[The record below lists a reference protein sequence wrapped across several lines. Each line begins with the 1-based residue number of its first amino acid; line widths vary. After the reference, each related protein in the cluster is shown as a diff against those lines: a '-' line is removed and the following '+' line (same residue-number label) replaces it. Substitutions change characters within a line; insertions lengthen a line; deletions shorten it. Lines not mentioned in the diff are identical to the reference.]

1 MERNVQELVKYWEGV
16 PGKMSIASE
25 KDQYIKENLAILLNN
40 QKQKDIKAE
49 TIFESNTITNTAAQT
64 NTTGDGSF
72 SPISLAL
79 VRRTFPELFANK
91 VVGVQAMAGPVGLA
105 YALRFFY
112 EEQGQDGP
120 AVEAA
125 FNDVELYSG
134 YTGDGLGQSGTADA
148 GRGAATSAAEA
159 FQFDGAATSK
169 KMPELSLKIDQT
181 AVTAATRKL
190 AASFSLEAAQ
200 DIKAMHGVDVEREM
214 VNVLQYEIQAEMDRE
229 IVGRLH
235 ALAVD
240 TSKGGKVADTIDL
253 SATAAQ
259 AAAASN
265 ISSDGRWSQERFSS
279 VVTQIIKQANDIAI
293 STRRGAGNFAIVSTR
308 LATALQSAGPVFS
321 RNQANVNPTATMTDI
336 GTINGNITVYHDTY
350 HATTDDSA
358 LVGYKGSGISDAGL
372 IYSPYIM
379 GLMNR
384 AIDPEDFSPRVG
396 VLSRYAMT
404 DNLLGAGRYYRK
416 LNVVA
421 LNTLI

>member
-1 MERNVQELVKYWEGV
+1 MERNVQELVKYWEDV

-49 TIFESNTITNTAAQT
+49 TIFEANITNTNAQT
-64 NTTGDGSF
+64 NTGGDGAF

-105 YALRFFY
+105 YALRFFH
-112 EEQGQDGP
+112 QTNP
-120 AVEAA
+120 AIGSQVEAA
-125 FNDVELYSG
+125 FNDVQDYSG
-134 YTGDGLGQSGTADA
+134 YTGDQPNVSGADDTGKGA
-148 GRGAATSAAEA
+148 VAATAEGFKIGGSGSA
-159 FQFDGAATSK
+159 

-229 IVGRLH
+229 IVGRLQ
-235 ALAVD
+235 ALAEE
-240 TSKGGKVADTIDL
+240 TAKGGKTADILDL
-253 SATAAQ
+253 SATAASG
-259 AAAASN
+259 A
-265 ISSDGRWSQERFSS
+265 ISTDGRWSQEKFSG

-308 LATALQSAGPVFS
+308 LATALQAAGPVFS
-321 RNQANVNPTATMTDI
+321 RNQANVNPTGTMTDI

-350 HATTDDSA
+350 HATTSDSA

-396 VLSRYAMT
+396 VMSRYAMT

-416 LNVVA
+416 LNVTH
-421 LNTLI
+421 LDQLI

>member
-1 MERNVQELVKYWEGV
+1 MERNVQELVKYWEDV

-49 TIFESNTITNTAAQT
+49 TIFETTAITNTDAQT
-64 NTTGDGSF
+64 NTGGDGSF

-112 EEQGQDGP
+112 DTAASPQ
-120 AVEAA
+120 VEAA
-125 FNDVELYSG
+125 FNAVEDYSG
-134 YTGDGLGQSGTADA
+134 FTGDDVATSGVADS
-148 GRGAATSAAEA
+148 GRGAASATAEGFKIGGSGSA
-159 FQFDGAATSK
+159 

-181 AVTAATRKL
+181 AVTAASRKL

-240 TSKGGKVADTIDL
+240 TSKGGKAADTLDL
-253 SATAAQ
+253 SATAA
-259 AAAASN
+259 AGT

-308 LATALQSAGPVFS
+308 IATALQAAGPVFS

-336 GTINGNITVYHDTY
+336 GTINGNITIYHDTY

-404 DNLLGAGRYYRK
+404 GNLLGAGRYYRELK
-416 LNVVA
+416 VTNLDK
-421 LNTLI
+421 II

>member
-1 MERNVQELVKYWEGV
+1 MERNVQELVKYWEDV

-49 TIFESNTITNTAAQT
+49 TIFESTITNTTADTAVAS
-64 NTTGDGSF
+64 TTGGAF

-112 EEQGQDGP
+112 DETAVGP
-120 AVEAA
+120 DVEAA
-125 FNDVELYSG
+125 FNDVENYSG
-134 YTGDGLGQSGTADA
+134 YTGNSPSTSSSTPDD
-148 GRGAATSAAEA
+148 GRGALGSDAEG
-159 FQFDGAATSK
+159 FKINGSP
-169 KMPELSLKIDQT
+169 KMPDLSLKIDQT

-229 IVGRLH
+229 IVGRLQT
-235 ALAVD
+235 LAED
-240 TSKGGKVADTIDL
+240 QAKGGKTADILDL
-253 SATAAQ
+253 SAV
-259 AAAASN
+259 AAAGT
-265 ISSDGRWSQERFSS
+265 ISTDGRWSQEKFSG

-308 LATALQSAGPVFS
+308 LATALQAAGPVFS
-321 RNQANVNPTATMTDI
+321 RNQANVNASGTMTDI

-350 HATTDDSA
+350 HTTDSDSA

-384 AIDPEDFSPRVG
+384 AISPEDFSPRVG
-396 VLSRYAMT
+396 VMSRYAMT
-404 DNLLGAGRYYRK
+404 DNLLGAGRYYRR
-416 LNVVA
+416 LEVNN

>member
-1 MERNVQELVKYWEGV
+1 MERNVQELVKYWEDV

-49 TIFESNTITNTAAQT
+49 TIFESTITNTAAGTQT
-64 NTTGDGSF
+64 GGDGAF

-112 EEQGQDGP
+112 NEAAAGP
-120 AVEAA
+120 DVEAA
-125 FNDVELYSG
+125 FNDVENYSG
-134 YTGDGLGQSGTADA
+134 YTGNSPSTSSSTPDDGLGAV
-148 GRGAATSAAEA
+148 AATAEG
-159 FQFDGAATSK
+159 FKINGSP

-235 ALAVD
+235 DLATD
-240 TSKGGKVADTIDL
+240 TTTAGVNGQTATTLDL
-253 SATAAQ
+253 SATARFGQ
-259 AAAASN
+259 
-265 ISSDGRWSQERFSS
+265 ILMVDGHKRRFSS

-308 LATALQSAGPVFS
+308 LATALQAAGPVFS
-321 RNQANVNPTATMTDI
+321 RNQANVNPTASMTDI

-350 HATTDDSA
+350 HATDYRFCTCW
-358 LVGYKGSGISDAGL
+358 LQ
-372 IYSPYIM
+372 
-379 GLMNR
+379 R
-384 AIDPEDFSPRVG
+384 
-396 VLSRYAMT
+396 SRYLRRWF
-404 DNLLGAGRYYRK
+404 NLFSIYYGT
-416 LNVVA
+416 NESCD
-421 LNTLI
+421 

>member
-1 MERNVQELVKYWEGV
+1 MERNVQELVKYWEDV

-64 NTTGDGSF
+64 NTGGDGSF

-112 EEQGQDGP
+112 DTTALPQ
-120 AVEAA
+120 VEAA
-125 FNDVELYSG
+125 FNAVEDYSG
-134 YTGDGLGQSGTADA
+134 FTGKTPAISGAADS
-148 GRGAATSAAEA
+148 GRGAAT
-159 FQFDGAATSK
+159 ATGEGFTFGNADVAK

-235 ALAVD
+235 GLAENVA
-240 TSKGGKVADTIDL
+240 KGGKTKDTLDL
-253 SATAAQ
+253 SATAA
-259 AAAASN
+259 AGT

-308 LATALQSAGPVFS
+308 LATALQAAGPVFS
-321 RNQANVNPTATMTDI
+321 RNQANVNPTGTMTDI
-336 GTINGNITVYHDTY
+336 GTINGNITIYHDTY
-350 HATTDDSA
+350 HATTTDSA

-372 IYSPYIM
+372 IYSPYLM

-396 VLSRYAMT
+396 VMSRYAMT

-416 LNVVA
+416 LEVTN
-421 LNTLI
+421 LDNII

>member
-1 MERNVQELVKYWEGV
+1 MERNVQELVKYWEDV

-49 TIFESNTITNTAAQT
+49 TIFESTITNTAAQT
-64 NTTGDGSF
+64 NTGGDGAF

-105 YALRFFY
+105 YALRFFHQTGLAP
-112 EEQGQDGP
+112 E
-120 AVEAA
+120 VEAA
-125 FNDVELYSG
+125 FNAVEDYSG
-134 YTGDGLGQSGTADA
+134 YTGDDLSLSGAKDT
-148 GRGAATSAAEA
+148 GRGAVGATAEGFKIGGSGSA
-159 FQFDGAATSK
+159 

-229 IVGRLH
+229 IVGRLQ
-235 ALAVD
+235 ALAED
-240 TSKGGKVADTIDL
+240 TAKGGKTADILDL
-253 SATAAQ
+253 SATAASG
-259 AAAASN
+259 A
-265 ISSDGRWSQERFSS
+265 ISTDGRWSQEKFSG

-308 LATALQSAGPVFS
+308 LATALQAAGPVFS
-321 RNQANVNPTATMTDI
+321 RNQANVNPTGTMTDI

-350 HATTDDSA
+350 HATNADSA

-396 VLSRYAMT
+396 VMARYAMT
-404 DNLLGAGRYYRK
+404 DNLLGAGRYYRR
-416 LNVVA
+416 LEVTN
-421 LNTLI
+421 LDTLI

>member
-1 MERNVQELVKYWEGV
+1 MERNVQELVKYWEDV

-49 TIFESNTITNTAAQT
+49 TIFESTITNTEAGT
-64 NTTGDGSF
+64 NAGGTGAF

-105 YALRFFY
+105 YALRFFHQTGNTP
-112 EEQGQDGP
+112 E
-120 AVEAA
+120 VEAA
-125 FNDVELYSG
+125 FNAVADYSG
-134 YTGDGLGQSGTADA
+134 YTGDDLALSGAKDT
-148 GRGAATSAAEA
+148 GRGALGTTAEG
-159 FQFDGAATSK
+159 FQFDGSPG

-235 ALAVD
+235 DLATDTTTAGVD
-240 TSKGGKVADTIDL
+240 GQTATTLDL
-253 SATAAQ
+253 SATSQ
-259 AAAASN
+259 VGQTK
-265 ISSDGRWSQERFSS
+265 ISDGRWSQERFSS

-293 STRRGAGNFAIVSTR
+293 TTRRGAGNFAIVSTR
-308 LATALQSAGPVFS
+308 LATALQAAGPVFS
-321 RNQANVNPTATMTDI
+321 RNQANVNPTASMTDI
-336 GTINGNITVYHDTY
+336 GTINGNITIYHDTY
-350 HATTDDSA
+350 HATTTDSA
-358 LVGYKGSGISDAGL
+358 LVGYKGPGISDAGL

-384 AIDPEDFSPRVG
+384 AVDPEDFSPRVG
-396 VLSRYAMT
+396 VMSRYAMT
-404 DNLLGAGRYYRK
+404 GNLLGAGRYYRK
-416 LNVVA
+416 LNVTH
-421 LNTLI
+421 LDQLI